1 MDPKKRLE
9 LYSKASRFFIDDAPA
24 IPLYQ
29 QIDNY
34 GVSRRLQW
42 TARPDERIEGYNMA
56 IKP

>member
-1 MDPKKRLE
+1 M
-9 LYSKASRFFIDDAPA
+9 YSKASRFVLDDPPA

-34 GVSRRLQW
+34 GVSRKLQW
-42 TARPDERIEGYNMA
+42 TARPDERIEGFNIS